1 MGTRRTNLCHAT
13 MRSEL
18 VKRKGKPTL
27 MPTVTIEGQRPFE
40 AESGKKLVL
49 TIEDS
54 GYDILHRCGG
64 FARCTTCRV
73 HFLSG
78 EPSEMNAEERA
89 TLEEDGLLGQY
100 RLSCQI
106 RVREDLTIDPP
117 DRASD
122 RGIPPGDRPED

>member
-1 MGTRRTNLCHAT
+1 
-13 MRSEL
+13 
-18 VKRKGKPTL
+18 
-27 MPTVTIEGQRPFE
+27 MPTVTIEGEKSFE
-40 AESGKKLVL
+40 VEAGKKLVL
-49 TIEDS
+49 AIEDS

-73 HFLSG
+73 HFLAG

-106 RVREDLTIDPP
+106 RVRENLTIDPP
-117 DRASD
+117 DRASV

>member
-1 MGTRRTNLCHAT
+1 
-13 MRSEL
+13 
-18 VKRKGKPTL
+18 
-27 MPTVTIEGQRPFE
+27 MPTVTIEGRDAFE
-40 AESGKKLVL
+40 VEAGKKLVL
-49 TIEDS
+49 AIEDS

-64 FARCTTCRV
+64 IARCTTCKV

-100 RLSCQI
+100 RLSCQV
-106 RVREDLTIDPP
+106 RVSGDMSLDPP

-122 RGIPPGDRPED
+122 RGITPGDRPED

>member
-1 MGTRRTNLCHAT
+1 
-13 MRSEL
+13 
-18 VKRKGKPTL
+18 
-27 MPTVTIEGQRPFE
+27 MPTVAIEGREAFE
-40 AESGKKLVL
+40 VEAGKKLVL
-49 TIEDS
+49 AIEDS

-64 FARCTTCRV
+64 FARCTTCKV

-89 TLEEDGLLGQY
+89 TLEEDSLLGQY

-106 RVREDLTIDPP
+106 RVHGDMSLDPP

-122 RGIPPGDRPED
+122 RGISPGDRPED